1 MTLGI
6 EVQGLTVRFGDVT
19 AIDDL
24 SLNLAGGKIYGLLG
38 RNGSGKTTLMSLIAA
53 FMRAEQGRLLV
64 GGEQPYENASVT
76 EQVCLIRESGDFADQ
91 ESVRGQLRRA
101 KRFRPHWDG
110 EFADR
115 LLELF
120 QVPNRRMVSRL
131 SRGQRSAL
139 GITLGL
145 ASRAPVTML
154 DESYLGMDAPTRYAF
169 YDVLLE
175 DYMQHPRTFII
186 STHLIEEI
194 SRLFEEVVIL
204 DRGRLVA
211 HEETEALRMKG
222 AAVTGPASVVEGFTD
237 GMTVL
242 SERRLGGTKSVTV
255 LGTLGAQQRDMAQAH
270 GLELEPVGLQ
280 DLFVHLTKEEP
291 A

>member
-6 EVQGLTVRFGDVT
+6 DVQGLIVRYGDVT

-24 SLNLAGGKIYGLLG
+24 SVSLAGGKIYGLLG
-38 RNGSGKTTLMSLIAA
+38 RNGSGKTTLMSSIAA
-53 FMRAEQGRLLV
+53 FMRVEHGQVLV
-64 GGEQPYENASVT
+64 GGQQPYENPAIT
-76 EQVCLIRESGDFADQ
+76 EQVYLIRESGDFADQ
-91 ESVRGQLRRA
+91 ESVRGQLRRT
-101 KRFRPHWDG
+101 KRFRPQWDG
-110 EFADR
+110 EFAER

-120 QVPNRRMVSRL
+120 QVPDRRTVSRL

-145 ASRAPVTML
+145 AARAPVTML

-169 YDVLLE
+169 YDILLE

-186 STHLIEEI
+186 STHLIEEV

-204 DRGRLVA
+204 DRGRLIA
-211 HEETEALRMKG
+211 HEETETLRMKG
-222 AAVTGPASVVEGFTD
+222 AAVTGPASVVERFTD

-255 LGTLGAQQRDMAQAH
+255 LGEMGERQRDVAQAH

-280 DLFVHLTKEEP
+280 DLFVHLTKEGP